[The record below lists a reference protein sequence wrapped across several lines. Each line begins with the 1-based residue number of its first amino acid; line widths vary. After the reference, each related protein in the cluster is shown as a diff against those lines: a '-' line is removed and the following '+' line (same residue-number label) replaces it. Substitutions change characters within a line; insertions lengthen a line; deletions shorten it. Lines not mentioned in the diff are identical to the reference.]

1 MSKKMKA
8 SYIEEFG
15 DPDTVKTG
23 ELDRPEPGEGEV
35 LVRVKSAGVNPV
47 DSAIVRGMLKDAI
60 PSKFP
65 LIPGWDAAGVVEECG
80 YAARRFSEGDKV
92 YAYARRPFIQHGTFA
107 EYIALPES
115 YLAHS
120 PEKLTPE
127 EAGGVPLAGLTA
139 WQSLFDAG
147 DVQKGDVVLILGAS
161 GGVGTFAVQF
171 AKWKGAR
178 VIGVASSGN
187 HDYLK
192 ELGADD
198 TVDYKENHVGEA
210 VEKMASAGVDVIF
223 DCSRGEALEQSMST
237 LIKNGRLVSITN
249 RDPDRRAD
257 IRFEYVFVEP
267 NARQLEKI
275 SELADNGYVKT
286 PVTKAFRLEEA
297 GEALQQVESLHTRG
311 KMVITP

>member
-65 LIPGWDAAGVVEECG
+65 LIPGWDVAGVVEERG

-92 YAYARRPFIQHGTFA
+92 YAYARRPVIQHGTFA

-115 YLAHS
+115 YLARS
-120 PEKLTPE
+120 PEKLTQE
-127 EAGGVPLAGLTA
+127 EAGGVPLTGLTA

-147 DVQKGDVVLILGAS
+147 NLKKGDVILILGAS

-178 VIGVASSGN
+178 VIGVASQKN

-198 TVDYKENHVGEA
+198 TVDYKENHVGDA
-210 VEKMASAGVDVIF
+210 VEKIVPAGVDVIF
-223 DCSRGEALEQSMST
+223 DCSRGEALKQSMNT

-249 RDPDRRAD
+249 RNPDRRVD

-267 NARQLEKI
+267 NARQLEQI
-275 SELADNGYVKT
+275 SELADNGYVKA
-286 PVTKAFRLEEA
+286 PVSRAFRLEEA
-297 GEALQQVESLHTRG
+297 GRALQEIESLHTRG

>member
-1 MSKKMKA
+1 MSKKMRA

-15 DPDTVKTG
+15 GPETVKTG

-35 LVRVKSAGVNPV
+35 LVRVQSAGVNPV
-47 DSAIVRGMLKDAI
+47 DSAIVRGMLKDFI
-60 PSKFP
+60 PSDFP
-65 LIPGWDAAGVVEECG
+65 LIPGWDVAGVVEARG
-80 YAARRFSEGDKV
+80 HAARRFSEGDKV

-115 YLAHS
+115 YLARS

-198 TVDYKENHVGEA
+198 MVDYKENHVGEA

-249 RDPDRRAD
+249 RDPDRRVD

-275 SELADNGYVKT
+275 SELADNGYVKA

>member
-8 SYIEEFG
+8 AYIEEFG
-15 DPDTVKTG
+15 NPDKIITG

-47 DSAIVRGMLKDAI
+47 DSAIVRGMLKDFI
-60 PSKFP
+60 PSDFP
-65 LIPGWDAAGVVEECG
+65 LIPGWDVAGVVEARG
-80 YAARRFSEGDKV
+80 HAARRFSEGDGV

-107 EYIALPES
+107 QYISLPES

-120 PEKLTPE
+120 PQKLTPE
-127 EAGGVPLAGLTA
+127 EAGGIPLAGLTA

-147 DVQKGDVVLILGAS
+147 NLKKGDVILILGAS

-198 TVDYKENHVGEA
+198 TVDYNEGHVGEA
-210 VEKMASAGVDVIF
+210 VEKILPAGVDVIF
-223 DCSRGEALEQSMST
+223 DCSRGETLAQSMDT

-249 RDPDRRAD
+249 RDPDRRSD
-257 IRFEYVFVEP
+257 IQFEYVFVEP
-267 NARQLEKI
+267 NARQLELI
-275 SELADNGYVKT
+275 SGLADDGYLKA

-297 GEALQQVESLHTRG
+297 GTALERVESLHTRG

>member
-1 MSKKMKA
+1 MRA

-15 DPDTVKTG
+15 GPETVKTG

-35 LVRVKSAGVNPV
+35 LVRVQSAGVNPV
-47 DSAIVRGMLKDAI
+47 DSAIVRGMLKDFI
-60 PSKFP
+60 PSDFP
-65 LIPGWDAAGVVEECG
+65 LIPGWDVAGVVEARG
-80 YAARRFSEGDKV
+80 HAARRFSEGDKV
-92 YAYARRPFIQHGTFA
+92 YAYARRPFIQHGTYA

-115 YLAHS
+115 YLARS

-249 RDPDRRAD
+249 RDPDRRPD

-275 SELADNGYVKT
+275 SELVDNGYVIA
-286 PVTKAFRLEEA
+286 PVIKAFRLEET
-297 GEALQQVESLHTRG
+297 GKALQEVESLHTRG

>member
-8 SYIEEFG
+8 SYIAAFG
-15 DPDTVKTG
+15 GPDSVTTG

-47 DSAIVRGMLKDAI
+47 DSAIVRGMLKDFI
-60 PSKFP
+60 PSEFP
-65 LIPGWDAAGVVEECG
+65 LIPGWDVAGVVEARG
-80 YAARRFSEGDKV
+80 HAARRFSEGDAV
-92 YAYARRPFIQHGTFA
+92 YAYARRPLIQHGAFA
-107 EYIALPES
+107 EYISLPES

-120 PEKLTPE
+120 PTNLTTE
-127 EAGGVPLAGLTA
+127 EAGGIPLAGLTA

-147 DVQKGDVVLILGAS
+147 KVQKGDTVLILGAS

-171 AKWKGAR
+171 AKWNGAR
-178 VIGVASSGN
+178 VIGVASSKN

-198 TVDYKENHVGEA
+198 TVDYKEGHVGEA
-210 VEKMASAGVDVIF
+210 VEKIVPAGVDMIF
-223 DCSRGEALEQSMST
+223 DCSRGEALAQSMDT

-249 RDPDRRAD
+249 SNPDRRSD
-257 IRFEYVFVEP
+257 IRFQYVFVEP
-267 NARQLEKI
+267 NARQLEQI
-275 SELADNGYVKT
+275 SELADNGELKA

-297 GEALQQVESLHTRG
+297 GKALEQVELLHTRG

>member
-1 MSKKMKA
+1 MKA
-8 SYIEEFG
+8 SYIEAFG
-15 DPDTVKTG
+15 SPDSIKTG

-35 LVRVKSAGVNPV
+35 LVRVQSAGVNPV
-47 DSAIVRGMLKDAI
+47 DSAIVRGMLNDAI

-65 LIPGWDAAGVVEECG
+65 LIPGWDAAGVVEACG
-80 YAARRFSEGDKV
+80 YAARRFSEGDEV
-92 YAYARRPFIQHGTFA
+92 YGYVRRPFIQHGTFA

-115 YLAHS
+115 YLARS
-120 PEKLTPE
+120 PEELTLE
-127 EAGGVPLAGLTA
+127 EAGGVPLTGLTA

-147 DVQKGDVVLILGAS
+147 NAQKGDIILILGAS
-161 GGVGTFAVQF
+161 GGVGTFAIQF

-178 VIGVASSGN
+178 VIGVASREN

-210 VEKMASAGVDVIF
+210 VEKIAPAGVDMIF
-223 DCSRGEALEQSMST
+223 DCSRGESLEQSIST

-249 RDPDRRAD
+249 RNPDKRVD

-267 NARQLEKI
+267 NARQLEQI
-275 SELADNGYVKT
+275 SELADNGYVKA
-286 PVTKAFRLEEA
+286 PVTKAFRLEET
-297 GEALQQVESLHTRG
+297 GKALQEVESLHTRG